1 MKWKVFLLFILYC
14 SQLQVLSKNSSPEGP
29 IAVIRV
35 YNPTKTGEPALVE
48 VPIGSLATP
57 NLINWKNVQL
67 RCKDKFLPFSLREG
81 KAHWRSELRSP
92 ILKPQAEDLLVF
104 QISVAP
110 GQWENVELVTGVP
123 KLKESLTQNNGL
135 VVINYPD
142 MKITIN
148 EQTGLMTNLE
158 AYGESLLIRPLEL
171 QFFEVGE
178 GVVTSKGSMS
188 SGYHRSV
195 VQMKRIR
202 ELAPPV
208 NTLVSWSST
217 GALTEL
223 NFVMKT
229 DKGVSIALTYL
240 IYPNN
245 QIEILSDERPWQGR
259 SPWLDCGLEYDLLLS
274 GTKVY
279 SLARHYDK
287 QAAKVPGNM
296 IAMTR
301 ADNLTL
307 PFKERVNGYDNSL
320 DNLIQIKQFDGLL
333 SILTIP
339 QLAAGHPFELKIE
352 LQNRGCIP
360 WTTGAGYEIRLECE
374 TKLLGLPD
382 QLTYEG
388 APIVFGDKRIFTLQ
402 GVVPA
407 KSGEAQIKIDFIVP
421 SRAIETLLNKTI
433 NFKW

>member
-171 QFFEVGE
+171 QFFEVG
-178 GVVTSKGSMS
+178 
-188 SGYHRSV
+188 
-195 VQMKRIR
+195 
-202 ELAPPV
+202 
-208 NTLVSWSST
+208 
-217 GALTEL
+217 
-223 NFVMKT
+223 
-229 DKGVSIALTYL
+229 
-240 IYPNN
+240 
-245 QIEILSDERPWQGR
+245 
-259 SPWLDCGLEYDLLLS
+259 
-274 GTKVY
+274 
-279 SLARHYDK
+279 
-287 QAAKVPGNM
+287 
-296 IAMTR
+296 
-301 ADNLTL
+301 
-307 PFKERVNGYDNSL
+307 
-320 DNLIQIKQFDGLL
+320 
-333 SILTIP
+333 
-339 QLAAGHPFELKIE
+339 
-352 LQNRGCIP
+352 
-360 WTTGAGYEIRLECE
+360 
-374 TKLLGLPD
+374 
-382 QLTYEG
+382 
-388 APIVFGDKRIFTLQ
+388 
-402 GVVPA
+402 
-407 KSGEAQIKIDFIVP
+407 
-421 SRAIETLLNKTI
+421 
-433 NFKW
+433 